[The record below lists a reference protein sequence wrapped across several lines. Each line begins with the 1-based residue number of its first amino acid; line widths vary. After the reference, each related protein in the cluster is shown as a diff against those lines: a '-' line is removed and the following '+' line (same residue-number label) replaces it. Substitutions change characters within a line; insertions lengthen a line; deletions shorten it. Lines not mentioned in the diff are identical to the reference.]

1 MSVPHLKLI
10 DYNYTM
16 ETIKVQREVTTP
28 YQQVLH
34 VLARNEYGGH
44 GKYEG
49 GCSEII
55 NTAERRLW
63 KNQ

>member
-1 MSVPHLKLI
+1 
-10 DYNYTM
+10 M